1 MEFTVDEQHRI
12 VAENVEKFARKE
24 MLPLAR
30 ELDEKG
36 EFSMPLWKKMS
47 DLGYPGLLCAEKY
60 GGSGLGALG
69 TTIAL
74 EAAGRGGADQGTLLS
89 WAAHMVISML
99 NIEHWGNE
107 EQKQTYLPRMASG
120 EWIGAM
126 ALTEPN
132 AGSDA
137 TSITTGAERKG
148 DKYLLNGTKMF
159 ITNGPICDVVC
170 VIARSDAQSKGAG
183 GTTAFI
189 VDKSMPGWFSSKK
202 LDKMGLR
209 ASPTGELVFEN
220 CEVPMAN
227 VLGEVGKGMTSVA
240 FSGVNWERTILA
252 GHFLGGMEFNLN
264 ECIRY
269 AKERVQFGRPIASF
283 QAIQHKL
290 VNMAA
295 DIEAVKVL
303 LYRQAWMIDNDIP
316 CIKETALTKALL
328 GDMMLKN
335 ADEAIQVFGGY
346 GLCKEYPVERFYR
359 DWKLATIGGGTS
371 EVNRDIAARIL
382 LK

>member
-1 MEFTVDEQHRI
+1 MDFTVSEQHRI

-24 MLPLAR
+24 MLPLAE

-36 EFSMPLWKKMS
+36 EFSMPLWKKMGE
-47 DLGYPGLLCAEKY
+47 LGYPGLLASEKY

-99 NIEHWGNE
+99 NIEHWGTE
-107 EQKQTYLPRMASG
+107 EQKQKYLPRMASG
-120 EWIGAM
+120 EWIGSM

-137 TSITTGAERKG
+137 SSITTRSELKG
-148 DKYLLNGTKMF
+148 DKYILNGTKIF
-159 ITNGPICDVVC
+159 ITNGPNCEVSVV
-170 VIARSDAQSKGAG
+170 ITRSEAGSRGAN

-189 VDKSMPGWFSSKK
+189 VDKSMPGWYSSRK
-202 LDKMGLR
+202 LNKMGLR
-209 ASPTGELVFEN
+209 ASPTGELVFDN
-220 CEVPMAN
+220 CEVPVEN
-227 VLGEVGKGMTSVA
+227 VLGQVGMGIKSVA

-252 GHFLGGMEFNLN
+252 GPFLGGMEFNLAL
-264 ECIRY
+264 CIKY
-269 AKERVQFGRPIASF
+269 AKERVQFGKPIASF
-283 QAIQHKL
+283 QVMRHKL
-290 VNMAA
+290 VDMAA
-295 DIEAVKVL
+295 DIEAMKVL
-303 LYRQAWMIDNDIP
+303 IYRQAWMIDNNIP
-316 CIKETALTKALL
+316 CIMETSLTKALL
-328 GDMMLKN
+328 GPKILRN
-335 ADEAIQVFGGY
+335 VDESVQIFGGY
-346 GLCKEYPVERFYR
+346 GLCKEYPVQRFYR

-371 EVNRDIAARIL
+371 EVNKDIAAGIL

>member
-1 MEFTVDEQHRI
+1 MDFRI
-12 VAENVEKFARKE
+12 AEEHLAVVESVEKFARNE
-24 MLPLAR
+24 MMPLAR
-30 ELDEKG
+30 ELDEKS
-36 EFSMPLWKKMS
+36 EFSMPLWKKMGE
-47 DLGYPGLLCAEKY
+47 LGYPGLLAGQKY
-60 GGSGLGALG
+60 GGSELGALG
-69 TTIAL
+69 TTMAL

-99 NIEHWGNE
+99 NIEHWGSEAQN
-107 EQKQTYLPRMASG
+107 QKYLPKMATG

-137 TSITTGAERKG
+137 SSVTTSAALRG
-148 DKYLLNGTKMF
+148 DKYILNGTKMF
-159 ITNGPICDVVC
+159 ITNGPICDVVV
-170 VIARSDAQSKGAG
+170 VITRSETGSKGAN

-189 VDKSMPGWFSSKK
+189 VDKSMPGWFSSRK

-220 CEVPMAN
+220 CEVPVEN
-227 VLGEVGKGMTSVA
+227 VLGQVGMGIKSVA

-252 GHFLGGMEFNLN
+252 GHFLGGMEFNL
-264 ECIRY
+264 EQCIRY

-283 QAIQHKL
+283 QAIQHKI
-290 VNMAA
+290 VDMAA
-295 DIEAVKVL
+295 DIEAIKVL
-303 LYRQAWMIDNDIP
+303 LYRQAWMIDNNIP
-316 CIKETALTKALL
+316 CIKETSLTKAII
-328 GDMMLKN
+328 GGMMLRN
-335 ADEAIQVFGGY
+335 ADEAIQIFGGY

-359 DWKLATIGGGTS
+359 DWKLASIGGGTN
-371 EVNRDIAARIL
+371 EVNRDIAARFL